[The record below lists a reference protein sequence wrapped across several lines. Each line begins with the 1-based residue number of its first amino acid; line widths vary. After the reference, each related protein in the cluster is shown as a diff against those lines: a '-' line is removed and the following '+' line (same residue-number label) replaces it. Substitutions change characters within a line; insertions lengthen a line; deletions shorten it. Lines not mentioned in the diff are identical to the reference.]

1 MKNQENK
8 IAKHASATGEKLGR
22 PVNENSAR
30 QIRLKEI
37 QAKREAGLIKRGRPS
52 VPGSMNALKKELQLA
67 KKLSGVEIKRGRPV
81 NPESARAKR
90 IADLE
95 ARRAN
100 GTLKL
105 GRPKMV
111 VIEVPVKAK
120 AKTKSKVVAK

>member
-1 MKNQENK
+1 MKNQENNT
-8 IAKHASATGEKLGR
+8 AQLGR

-52 VPGSMNALKKELQLA
+52 VPGSKNSIKQEIRSMKQSLGLD
-67 KKLSGVEIKRGRPV
+67 IKRGRPV
-81 NPESARAKR
+81 NKFSVRQTR
-90 IADLE
+90 LNDLE

-105 GRPKMV
+105 GRPKAV
-111 VIEVPVKAK
+111 QIEVPTK
-120 AKTKSKVVAK
+120 AKTKVKSKVVAQ

>member
-1 MKNQENK
+1 MKNQENTT
-8 IAKHASATGEKLGR
+8 AQLGR

-52 VPGSMNALKKELQLA
+52 VPGSKNAIKKEIQLM
-67 KKLSGVEIKRGRPV
+67 KQSLGLDIKRGRPV

-95 ARRAN
+95 ARRAS

-111 VIEVPVKAK
+111 VVEVPTK
-120 AKTKSKVVAK
+120 AKTKVKSKVVAE

>member
-1 MKNQENK
+1 MKNQENN
-8 IAKHASATGEKLGR
+8 TVQLGR
-22 PVNENSAR
+22 PVNMNSAR
-30 QIRLKEI
+30 QIRLAEI

-52 VPGSMNALKKELQLA
+52 VPGSANQMKMYERNFKIQQGLD
-67 KKLSGVEIKRGRPV
+67 VKRGRPV

-105 GRPKMV
+105 GRPKAI
-111 VIEVPVKAK
+111 VIEVPTK
-120 AKTKSKVVAK
+120 AKTKVKSKVVAE

>member
-1 MKNQENK
+1 MKNSNNT
-8 IAKHASATGEKLGR
+8 IAKHASSTGEKLGR
-22 PVNENSAR
+22 PVNPNSAR
-30 QIRLKEI
+30 QIRLAEI

-52 VPGSMNALKKELQLA
+52 VPGSMNQIKRAERLIKA
-67 KKLSGVEIKRGRPV
+67 FSGIEIKRGRPV

-111 VIEVPVKAK
+111 VVEVPVKSK
-120 AKTKSKVVAK
+120 SKVKTKVVAK

>member
-1 MKNQENK
+1 MKNQENNT
-8 IAKHASATGEKLGR
+8 AQLGR

-52 VPGSMNALKKELQLA
+52 VPGSMNQVKQLERFA
-67 KKLSGVEIKRGRPV
+67 KKLAGVEIKRGRPT

-95 ARRAN
+95 ARRTS

-105 GRPKMV
+105 GRPKAV
-111 VIEVPVKAK
+111 VIEVPTKAKSKVKAK
-120 AKTKSKVVAK
+120 VVAQ

>member
-1 MKNQENK
+1 MKNQENNT
-8 IAKHASATGEKLGR
+8 AQLGR
-22 PVNENSAR
+22 PVNPTSAR
-30 QIRLKEI
+30 QIRLAEI
-37 QAKREAGLIKRGRPS
+37 KAKREAGLIKRGRPS

-67 KKLSGVEIKRGRPV
+67 KKLSGVEIKRGRPT

-105 GRPKMV
+105 GRPKAI
-111 VIEVPVKAK
+111 VIEVPTK
-120 AKTKSKVVAK
+120 AKTKVKSKVVAQ

>member
-1 MKNQENK
+1 MKNQE
-8 IAKHASATGEKLGR
+8 IAPVQLGR
-22 PVNENSAR
+22 PVNPTSAR
-30 QIRLKEI
+30 QIRLAEI

-52 VPGSMNALKKELQLA
+52 VPGSMNAIKRAERLLKA
-67 KKLSGVEIKRGRPV
+67 FSGVEIKRGRPV

-95 ARRAN
+95 ARRAA

-111 VIEVPVKAK
+111 VVEVPVKAK
-120 AKTKSKVVAK
+120 AKTKAKVVAK

>member
-8 IAKHASATGEKLGR
+8 IASHASSTGEKLGR
-22 PVNENSAR
+22 PVNPTSAR
-30 QIRLKEI
+30 QIRLAEI
-37 QAKREAGLIKRGRPS
+37 KAKREAGLIKRGRPT
-52 VPGSMNALKKELQLA
+52 VQGSANQQKQVERMA
-67 KKLSGVEIKRGRPV
+67 KMLSGVEIKRGRPS

-105 GRPKMV
+105 GRPKSIV
-111 VIEVPVKAK
+111 VEVPTKAK
-120 AKTKSKVVAK
+120 AKVKSKVVAK

>member
-1 MKNQENK
+1 MKNQEIK

-22 PVNENSAR
+22 PVNPNSAR
-30 QIRLKEI
+30 QIKLAEI

-52 VPGSMNALKKELQLA
+52 VPGSMNALKKDLRLA
-67 KKLSGVEIKRGRPV
+67 KMSFGIEIKRGRPV

-105 GRPKMV
+105 GRPKAIV
-111 VIEVPVKAK
+111 VEVPVKTKAK
-120 AKTKSKVVAK
+120 AKAKVVAE

>member
-8 IAKHASATGEKLGR
+8 IASHASATGEKLGR
-22 PVNENSAR
+22 PVNPTSAR
-30 QIRLKEI
+30 QIRLAEI
-37 QAKREAGLIKRGRPS
+37 KAKREAGLIKRGRPS
-52 VPGSMNALKKELQLA
+52 VPGSMNALKKEMQLM
-67 KKLSGVEIKRGRPV
+67 KKLSGVELKRGRPT

-105 GRPKMV
+105 GRPKAI
-111 VIEVPVKAK
+111 VIEVPTK
-120 AKTKSKVVAK
+120 AKTKVKSKVVAE

>member
-1 MKNQENK
+1 MKNQENTP
-8 IAKHASATGEKLGR
+8 AQLGR
-22 PVNENSAR
+22 PVNPNSAR
-30 QIRLKEI
+30 QIRLAEI
-37 QAKREAGLIKRGRPS
+37 QAKREAGLIKRGRPA
-52 VPGSMNALKKELQLA
+52 VPGSANQMKMYERNFKIQQGMEL
-67 KKLSGVEIKRGRPV
+67 KRGRPV

-111 VIEVPVKAK
+111 VVEVPVKAK
-120 AKTKSKVVAK
+120 AKTKSKVVAE

>member
-1 MKNQENK
+1 MKNQENTT
-8 IAKHASATGEKLGR
+8 AQLGR

-67 KKLSGVEIKRGRPV
+67 KKLSGVEIKRGRPT

-105 GRPKMV
+105 GRPKAI
-111 VIEVPVKAK
+111 VIEVPTK
-120 AKTKSKVVAK
+120 AKTKVKSKVVAK

>member
-1 MKNQENK
+1 MKNQE
-8 IAKHASATGEKLGR
+8 IAPVQLGR
-22 PVNENSAR
+22 PVNPNSAR
-30 QIRLKEI
+30 QIRLAEI

-52 VPGSMNALKKELQLA
+52 VLGSKNQVKKMERFAKTLA
-67 KKLSGVEIKRGRPV
+67 GIEIKRGRPV

-100 GTLKL
+100 GMLKL

-111 VIEVPVKAK
+111 VVEVPVKAK
-120 AKTKSKVVAK
+120 AKVKTKVVAK

>member
-1 MKNQENK
+1 MKNQENTT
-8 IAKHASATGEKLGR
+8 AQLGR

-37 QAKREAGLIKRGRPS
+37 QAKREAGLIKRGRPA
-52 VPGSMNALKKELQLA
+52 VPGSANQMKMYERNFKIQQ
-67 KKLSGVEIKRGRPV
+67 GVELKRGRPT

-111 VIEVPVKAK
+111 VVEVPTKAK
-120 AKTKSKVVAK
+120 AKVKAKVVAE

>member
-1 MKNQENK
+1 MKNQENNT
-8 IAKHASATGEKLGR
+8 AQLGR

-37 QAKREAGLIKRGRPS
+37 AAKREAGLIKRGRPS
-52 VPGSMNALKKELQLA
+52 VPGSMNAIKRAERLLKA
-67 KKLSGVEIKRGRPV
+67 FSGVEIKRGRPT

-105 GRPKMV
+105 GRPKAV
-111 VIEVPVKAK
+111 VVEVPVKAK
-120 AKTKSKVVAK
+120 AKTKAKVVAE

>member
-22 PVNENSAR
+22 PVNPTSAR
-30 QIRLKEI
+30 QIRLAEI
-37 QAKREAGLIKRGRPS
+37 QAKREAGLIKRGRPA
-52 VPGSMNALKKELQLA
+52 VQGSKNQQKQIERIA
-67 KKLSGVEIKRGRPV
+67 KMSAGIEIKRGRPT

-95 ARRAN
+95 ARRTN

-105 GRPKMV
+105 GRPKMIV
-111 VIEVPVKAK
+111 VEVPVKAK
-120 AKTKSKVVAK
+120 AKTKSKVVAE

>member
-1 MKNQENK
+1 MSNQE
-8 IAKHASATGEKLGR
+8 IAPVQLGR
-22 PVNENSAR
+22 PVNMNSAR
-30 QIRLKEI
+30 QIRLAEI
-37 QAKREAGLIKRGRPS
+37 AAKREAGLIKRGRPS
-52 VPGSMNALKKELQLA
+52 VPGSANQMKMYERNFKIQQGLD
-67 KKLSGVEIKRGRPV
+67 VKRGRPT

-111 VIEVPVKAK
+111 VVEVPTKAK
-120 AKTKSKVVAK
+120 AVKKVKVVAE

>member
-1 MKNQENK
+1 MKNSNNT
-8 IAKHASATGEKLGR
+8 IAKHASSTGEKLGR
-22 PVNENSAR
+22 PVNPNSAR
-30 QIRLKEI
+30 QIKLAEI

-52 VPGSMNALKKELQLA
+52 VPGSMNQIKKTIQLA
-67 KKLSGVEIKRGRPV
+67 KVLSGVEIKRGRPV

-90 IADLE
+90 MADLE

-111 VIEVPVKAK
+111 VVEVPVKSK
-120 AKTKSKVVAK
+120 SKVKSKVVAE

>member
-1 MKNQENK
+1 MKNQIE
-8 IAKHASATGEKLGR
+8 TPVQLGR
-22 PVNENSAR
+22 PVNPNSAR
-30 QIRLKEI
+30 QIRFAEI

-105 GRPKMV
+105 GRPKAV
-111 VIEVPVKAK
+111 VVEVPVKTKAK
-120 AKTKSKVVAK
+120 AKAKVVAE

>member
-1 MKNQENK
+1 MKNSKNT
-8 IAKHASATGEKLGR
+8 IASHASATGEKLGR
-22 PVNENSAR
+22 PVNPNSVR
-30 QIRLKEI
+30 QIRLAEI
-37 QAKREAGLIKRGRPS
+37 AAKREAGLIKRGRPS
-52 VPGSMNALKKELQLA
+52 VAGSANQMKQMDRMA
-67 KKLSGVEIKRGRPV
+67 KLLSGVELKRGRPS

-105 GRPKMV
+105 GRPKAI

-120 AKTKSKVVAK
+120 VKSKVVAE

>member
-1 MKNQENK
+1 MKNQENNT
-8 IAKHASATGEKLGR
+8 AQLGR

-52 VPGSMNALKKELQLA
+52 VPGSMNAIKRAERLIKA
-67 KKLSGVEIKRGRPV
+67 FSGVEIKRGRPT

-95 ARRAN
+95 ARRAG

-105 GRPKMV
+105 GRPKAI
-111 VIEVPVKAK
+111 VIEVPTKAKSKVKAK
-120 AKTKSKVVAK
+120 VVAQ